1 MNDKEFLASLNDGN
15 NESLIQCLV
24 RMFKKSRLARPLPK
38 NPRFENETEHVIFE
52 RGISSNP

>member
-24 RMFKKSRLARPLPK
+24 RMFKKVLLQ
-38 NPRFENETEHVIFE
+38 NPPDQDVKKR
-52 RGISSNP
+52 